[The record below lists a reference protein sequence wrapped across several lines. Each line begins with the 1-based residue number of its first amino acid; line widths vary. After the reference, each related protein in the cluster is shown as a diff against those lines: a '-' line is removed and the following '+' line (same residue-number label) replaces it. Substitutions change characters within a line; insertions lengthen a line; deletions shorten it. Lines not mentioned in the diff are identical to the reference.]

1 MFSYISNKMAKYHL
15 KGENV
20 FLLYCSQ
27 DAGTRTQQNCPLS
40 VSGKRRQRKDLVVRK
55 YTNGG

>member
-1 MFSYISNKMAKYHL
+1 MAKYHL

-27 DAGTRTQQNCPLS
+27 DAGIRTQQNCPLS